1 MDEAL
6 ATAWAKGFLPGSK
19 NHADYFIGGMNL
31 GWELPGTFEVEMQV
45 RNLSLK
51 LFEK

>member
-1 MDEAL
+1 
-6 ATAWAKGFLPGSK
+6 
-19 NHADYFIGGMNL
+19 MNL